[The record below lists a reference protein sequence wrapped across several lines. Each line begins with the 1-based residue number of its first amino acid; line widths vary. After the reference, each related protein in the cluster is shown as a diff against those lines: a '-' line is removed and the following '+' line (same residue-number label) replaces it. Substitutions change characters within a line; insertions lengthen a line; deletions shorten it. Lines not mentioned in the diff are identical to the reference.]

1 MTTRSLVR
9 LPTTAALAAVT
20 LGDLWT
26 MGPPGPC
33 AATGRPPLTPTSEG
47 IR

>member
-9 LPTTAALAAVT
+9 PPRTAALAAVT

-26 MGPPGPC
+26 MGPSGPC
-33 AATGRPPLTPTSEG
+33 AATGRSPLTHTRG
-47 IR
+47 GMR